1 MKDNTYILK
10 IIIYGVL
17 LSSVAILLNDLRD
30 FNWNRFESFLN
41 WSRTADKNENWF
53 TSQNAIEW
61 SYYAVSA
68 MIFFFRGYLIYG
80 FTYFVSILNE
90 VEEGNYFGDKII
102 SHFKKIGRIFIT
114 YAINIVVLKCLLVA
128 IEKSTFNVFQE
139 ARNELMLLI
148 PCGLGFYILAEIFK
162 KAKNLKEEND
172 LTV

>member
-1 MKDNTYILK
+1 MKDNSYILK
-10 IIIYGVL
+10 IFIYVML
-17 LSSVAILLNDLRD
+17 LSSVAILLNDLRE

-41 WSRTADKNENWF
+41 WSRAADKNDNWF

-61 SYYAVSA
+61 SYYVISV

-90 VEEGNYFGDKII
+90 VEEENYFGDNII
-102 SHFKKIGRIFIT
+102 SHFKKIGSIFIT
-114 YAINIVVLKCLLVA
+114 YSINIVVLKCLLVA
-128 IEKSTFNVFQE
+128 IEKSTFNVFHE

-162 KAKNLKEEND
+162 KAKKLKEEND